1 MESELDVL
9 KQLLRRSFSEAEL
22 MDLFYRY
29 QTSYRVLLH
38 LVQQPRFPEKHSLN
52 IIPQLIPI
60 DLIKVVKNKHTH
72 PGIRKRSELE
82 FVNKCSKFPLGEKL
96 SYLKIAPYSLLDY
109 FIEEKDKRVL
119 EVILKNPYCTE
130 ELVLKL
136 VNRKGSRFSFYEALY
151 DTEWYKRPQVAL
163 AISHDQ
169 QAPIRIL
176 VILIPYL
183 NLRELERLYK
193 DDHTHQVIKNNIR
206 QYLQNRQ
213 P

>member
-72 PGIRKRSELE
+72 PGIRKRSEGSFNS
-82 FVNKCSKFPLGEKL
+82 FVTNSQAHSIASF
-96 SYLKIAPYSLLDY
+96 LK
-109 FIEEKDKRVL
+109 
-119 EVILKNPYCTE
+119 
-130 ELVLKL
+130 
-136 VNRKGSRFSFYEALY
+136 
-151 DTEWYKRPQVAL
+151 
-163 AISHDQ
+163 
-169 QAPIRIL
+169 
-176 VILIPYL
+176 
-183 NLRELERLYK
+183 
-193 DDHTHQVIKNNIR
+193 
-206 QYLQNRQ
+206 
-213 P
+213 